1 MVPFDPLP
9 QIDTAF
15 MNTST
20 RLARC
25 SVLAVLVSMLAVVPA
40 QAQLGI
46 TAGLNF
52 ESIDDITTSQS
63 DLRSN
68 FDNSTGYHLG
78 AVYNIGL
85 GPLDLRPGVIFRQV
99 GEYEFEG
106 VDLEDPNFDVSV
118 IEVPLDLKLQVLP
131 TPIVKPY
138 VLGGPMLSFPSSEG
152 EFDDATKSTSFSLNV
167 GAGIGIAIPGAGF
180 ELQPEVRYEFG
191 ATTFIED
198 SFTIAGQEFDP
209 QEEPNFSSFSVRLHL
224 LF

>member
-1 MVPFDPLP
+1 MTP
-9 QIDTAF
+9 
-15 MNTST
+15 ST
-20 RLARC
+20 RLARW
-25 SVLAVLVSMLAVVPA
+25 SVLALFVSMLTVTPA
-40 QAQLGI
+40 RAQLGI

-52 ESIDDITTSQS
+52 ESMDDITTSQNN
-63 DLRSN
+63 LRSN
-68 FDNSTGYHLG
+68 FDNSTGYHIG

-99 GEYEFEG
+99 GEYQFEG
-106 VDLEDPNFDVSV
+106 IQDLEDPNFDVSV

-152 EFDDATKSTSFSLNV
+152 DFDNATKSTSFSLNV
-167 GAGIGIAIPGAGF
+167 GAGLGIAIPGAGF
-180 ELQPEVRYEFG
+180 ELQPELRYEFG

-198 SFTIAGQEFDP
+198 SFTIGSQEFEP
-209 QEEPNFSSFSVRLHL
+209 QDEPNFSSFSVRLHL